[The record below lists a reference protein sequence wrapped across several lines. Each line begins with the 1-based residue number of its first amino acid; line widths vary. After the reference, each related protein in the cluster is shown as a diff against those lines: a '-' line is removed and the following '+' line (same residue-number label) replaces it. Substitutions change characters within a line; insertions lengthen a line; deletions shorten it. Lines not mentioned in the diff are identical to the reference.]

1 MGKKGLSFVLICLLS
16 AFYCA
21 GETVTSSEAI
31 PSKPKEERLV
41 NDLAEIFSKGQRD
54 SLERTLTEFCD
65 STSNQ
70 ICVVTVSSLNGYE
83 ISEFALRLG
92 NKWGVGSTRNN
103 GIILLL
109 KPKGKELY
117 TEVTIQVGYGL
128 EGAIPDVYAGRII
141 RNIMGPYLSK
151 QEYFEATSKACYE
164 LMKLSAGEIS
174 EPRDKRENEETYA
187 GIIILLVQLL
197 IFGFILFW
205 SIKSKSGDG
214 GGTYNDS
221 AMTGSGKKPI
231 NISVPQHSK
240 SSYYYASG
248 RSRSSG
254 SRSTPNINFGGGKF
268 GGGGASGKF

>member
-1 MGKKGLSFVLICLLS
+1 MGKKGLTFLLICLLS
-16 AFYCA
+16 ALTCA
-21 GETVTSSEAI
+21 GETVTSSEVI
-31 PSKPKEERLV
+31 PSKPREERLV
-41 NDLAEIFSKGQRD
+41 NDLAGVFTQSQRD

-70 ICVVTVSSLNGYE
+70 ICVVTVNSLNGYN

-128 EGAIPDVYAGRII
+128 EGAIPDIYASRII

-151 QEYFEATSKACYE
+151 QQYFQATSKACYE

-174 EPRDKRENEETYA
+174 EPRDKAENEETYA
-187 GIIILLVQLL
+187 SAVMLFLLLMLFVFIIFYSV
-197 IFGFILFW
+197 
-205 SIKSKSGDG
+205 KNKSGDG
-214 GGTYNDS
+214 GGTYNDT
-221 AMTGSGKKPI
+221 AMTGTKRKPI
-231 NISVPQHSK
+231 TISSYPQSRK
-240 SSYYYASG
+240 SSYYGGST
-248 RSRSSG
+248 RSS
-254 SRSTPNINFGGGKF
+254 SSSVKFGGGKF